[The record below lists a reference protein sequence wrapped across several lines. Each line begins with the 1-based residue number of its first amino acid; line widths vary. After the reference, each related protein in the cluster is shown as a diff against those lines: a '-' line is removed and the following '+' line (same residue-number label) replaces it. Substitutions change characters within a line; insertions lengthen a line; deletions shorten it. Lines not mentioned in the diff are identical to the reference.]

1 MTLQTYQ
8 GKTMT
13 NLTSIY
19 FDTDPNTK
27 VFGDMNISSQVR
39 EEVPMEIIERLL
51 NIHLAAK
58 WTGYTGQEIKRRKDG
73 SYYRQEKSGEKTSH
87 FEKAYKGK
95 TILVLTMASKY
106 FQGDENM
113 HTSVLFP
120 SENPWDMDVHYIEQ
134 T

>member
-1 MTLQTYQ
+1 MTLQTYRS
-8 GKTMT
+8 KTMT
-13 NLTSIY
+13 NVTSFY
-19 FDTDPNTK
+19 FDVEPNTK
-27 VFGDMNISSQVR
+27 VFGDMQISAQVR

-51 NIHLAAK
+51 SIHLSAK

-73 SYYRQEKSGEKTSH
+73 SYYRESKSGEKTSH
-87 FEKAYKGK
+87 FEKAYQGK
-95 TILVLTMASKY
+95 TILVLTMASRY

-120 SENPWDMDVHYIEQ
+120 SENPWDMDVHCIEP